1 MWQDL
6 QPRQYGG
13 NRGSGRAQVIGLQR
27 HMPIAWVEWNMRE
40 DVIRISCVGS
50 LFPDTIS
57 SGAVRCAAFS
67 GITAGESGPKKLR

>member
-1 MWQDL
+1 MWEDL

-40 DVIRISCVGS
+40 DVICIFFASDHYCLTPS
-50 LFPDTIS
+50 A
-57 SGAVRCAAFS
+57 AV
-67 GITAGESGPKKLR
+67 L